1 MGINKKVLLSEI
13 MQLPPDER
21 LELIGDVWDS
31 LDEQDMPPLSEAQLL
46 EVRRRLEEHR
56 QDPGSALPWEEVRDR
71 LQSRLK

>member
-21 LELIGDVWDS
+21 LELIGDVCDS
-31 LDEQDMPPLSEAQLL
+31 LNEQDMPPLSEAQLL
-46 EVRRRLEEHR
+46 EARRRLEEHR
-56 QDPGSALPWEEVRDR
+56 RDPGSALPWDEVRDR